1 MQKEKGYS
9 FPLLHHIQKANQIMY
24 TNGDNM
30 SWYCL
35 KFYDAGSLALADKL
49 IIPRE
54 DYKSIVI

>member
-1 MQKEKGYS
+1 
-9 FPLLHHIQKANQIMY
+9 MY
-24 TNGDNM
+24 INGDDM

-35 KFYDAGSLALADKL
+35 KFYDAGSLTLEDKL